1 MSLTDPQVH
10 GLLSVLGETRAH
22 EIDCEQFLARV
33 AQYAELRAA
42 GQPVPEA
49 LADVEQHERLCAN
62 CREECHALVEVIRN
76 DKL

>member
-22 EIDCEQFLARV
+22 ELDCEQFLARM

-42 GQPVPEA
+42 DQPVPDA
-49 LADVEQHERLCAN
+49 LADVEAHERLCAN
-62 CREECHALVEVIRN
+62 CREECQALVDVVRDER
-76 DKL
+76 